1 MATSS
6 RLYHLGIMRYIIID
20 TREQKPFD
28 FPLNVPIKRA
38 TLKTG
43 DYAIEGDNFFSIERK
58 SKADFIGTIFHDWA
72 RFKRELQRM
81 DESRFVAKVIVVEAD
96 FTDFLFTEN
105 SNGELTAPNYTNTS
119 ITPQAI
125 ITRIAE
131 LALMNVTVLLCKN
144 AEYAATMAYYLL
156 LNRLKQLNKIEI

>member
-1 MATSS
+1 MATFS

-96 FTDFLFTEN
+96 FTDFLFTE
-105 SNGELTAPNYTNTS
+105 SSHLFFHFAKS
-119 ITPQAI
+119 
-125 ITRIAE
+125 R
-131 LALMNVTVLLCKN
+131 
-144 AEYAATMAYYLL
+144 
-156 LNRLKQLNKIEI
+156 R